1 MFTGYRFLQAIAG
14 AHTMVAR
21 HAGARNQRCVQ
32 ALFHLSAV
40 NGASPVS
47 GKPGREKWITS
58 YSNRATSCGRKDC
71 NGMFAVKCWLKA
83 EAKAIVDL
91 GQHVFWNLDTTT
103 CGDLCVVASRDFAI
117 VRRWLL
123 PRQLGAVGVCISL
136 RSLNAPFSVIAVK
149 CCCRC
154 HRTWLFCVSADDSF
168 DFCWLKPS
176 VW

>member
-1 MFTGYRFLQAIAG
+1 MGYRFLQAIAG

-91 GQHVFWNLDTTT
+91 GQHVF
-103 CGDLCVVASRDFAI
+103 
-117 VRRWLL
+117 
-123 PRQLGAVGVCISL
+123 
-136 RSLNAPFSVIAVK
+136 
-149 CCCRC
+149 
-154 HRTWLFCVSADDSF
+154 
-168 DFCWLKPS
+168 
-176 VW
+176 